1 MEPDVALG
9 LALSASPVATPS
21 VDRAW
26 ILCPA
31 VSAIESP
38 ADLTTVFISPS
49 KKLVHQRIEALRVT

>member
-9 LALSASPVATPS
+9 LALSASPVVTPW

-26 ILCPA
+26 ILYPA

-38 ADLTTVFISPS
+38 ADLTTVFISTQE
-49 KKLVHQRIEALRVT
+49 KLIYLRIKALRLT

>member
-38 ADLTTVFISPS
+38 ADLTTVFISTQE
-49 KKLVHQRIEALRVT
+49 KLIHHRIKALRLT